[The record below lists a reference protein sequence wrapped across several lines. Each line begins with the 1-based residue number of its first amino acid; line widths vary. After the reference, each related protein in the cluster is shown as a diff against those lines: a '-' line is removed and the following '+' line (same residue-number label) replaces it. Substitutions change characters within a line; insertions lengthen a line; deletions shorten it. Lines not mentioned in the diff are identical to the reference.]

1 MTLRVEIGKGYG
13 FFVYLQK
20 VKKHQMHTVK
30 LRVNDGV
37 YDKLIWLLSKFNKD
51 EVEIIPETSDFT
63 NNQRYLAGELNEILN
78 GKAKFVEMDEAE
90 QRLEDIIKK
99 HEGSI

>member
-1 MTLRVEIGKGYG
+1 
-13 FFVYLQK
+13 
-20 VKKHQMHTVK
+20 MHTVK

-51 EVEIIPETSDFT
+51 EVEIILETPDFAK
-63 NNQRYLAGELNEILN
+63 NQKYLAGELNEIRT
-78 GKAKFVEMDEAE
+78 GKARFVEMDEAE
-90 QRLEDIIKK
+90 QRLENIIKK

>member
-1 MTLRVEIGKGYG
+1 
-13 FFVYLQK
+13 
-20 VKKHQMHTVK
+20 MHTVK

-51 EVEIIPETSDFT
+51 EVEIILETSDFAK
-63 NNQRYLAGELNEILN
+63 NQKHLASELNEILN

-90 QRLEDIIKK
+90 QRLETIIKK